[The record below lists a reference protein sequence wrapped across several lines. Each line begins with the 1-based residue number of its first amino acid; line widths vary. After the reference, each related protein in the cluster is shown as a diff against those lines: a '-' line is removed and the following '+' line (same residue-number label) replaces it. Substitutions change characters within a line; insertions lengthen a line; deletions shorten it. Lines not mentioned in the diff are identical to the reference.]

1 MKFETPEES
10 KEYLDTKIKSKIFGT
25 NSSMTKYR
33 PLQRELRV
41 ADVAAQNF
49 ENFKT

>member
-1 MKFETPEES
+1 VQQ
-10 KEYLDTKIKSKIFGT
+10 LDTKIKDKIFGT

-33 PLQRELRV
+33 PLQRELKV
-41 ADVAAQNF
+41 NDVAAQNF